1 MSAPTP
7 TVSPELKVL
16 MRKLRLG
23 QLIDT
28 LPERLALAKSHD
40 LAHMEFLEQLFCDE
54 VTRRDG
60 DSAGRRAK
68 AARLDPHMVLEAWDE
83 EAKITYDRAVWSELV
98 SMRFVEHARNAFIL
112 GPVGVGK
119 TFMAT
124 ALGHI
129 ACRRR
134 ISVHF
139 ERADKLHKRLKA
151 TRLDASF
158 DVEMRKLIGVDLLII
173 DDFAL
178 TALDATETADIY
190 ELCVERHHV
199 GATVLT
205 SNRDPSE
212 WLAVMADPLLAQSAV
227 DRLKSAAWEL
237 IIEGESYRQHE
248 KPVVGEEPRDSR
260 PPRPRRRRV

>member
-1 MSAPTP
+1 MSAPAP

-28 LPERLALAKSHD
+28 LPERLALAKSHN
-40 LAHMEFLEQLFCDE
+40 LAHTEFLEQLFSDE
-54 VTRRDG
+54 VQRRDG
-60 DSAGRRAK
+60 DSAGRRAR
-68 AARLDPHMVLEAWDE
+68 AAKLDPTMTLEAWDQG
-83 EAKITYDRAVWSELV
+83 AKITYDRAVWSELV
-98 SMRFVEHARNAFIL
+98 SLRFVEQARNAFIL

-119 TFMAT
+119 TFLAT

-134 ISVHF
+134 VGVHF
-139 ERADKLHKRLKA
+139 ERADRLHKRLKA
-151 TRLDASF
+151 ARLDASY
-158 DVEMRKLIGVDLLII
+158 DAEMRKLIGVELLLI

-178 TALDATETADIY
+178 QHLDAVETADVY
-190 ELCVERHHV
+190 EICVERHHSA
-199 GATVLT
+199 ATVLT

-212 WLAVMADPLLAQSAV
+212 WLAFMADPLLAQSAV

-237 IIEGESYRQHE
+237 VIEGESYRQHE
-248 KPVVGEEPRDSR
+248 KPTIGEVTPAT
-260 PPRPRRRRV
+260 RRRRRT

>member
-1 MSAPTP
+1 MSTLTP
-7 TVSPELKVL
+7 SVSPELKVL
-16 MRKLRLG
+16 MRKLKLG
-23 QLIDT
+23 QMVDT

-40 LAHMEFLEQLFCDE
+40 LSHAEFLEQLFSDE
-54 VTRRDG
+54 VTRRDA
-60 DSAGRRAK
+60 DSAGRRAR

-83 EAKITYDRAVWSELV
+83 SAKITYDHAVWSELV
-98 SMRFVEHARNAFIL
+98 SMRFVEQARNAFIL

-139 ERADKLHKRLKA
+139 ERAEKLHKRLKA
-151 TRLDASF
+151 SRLDASYE
-158 DVEMRKLIGVDLLII
+158 VEMRKLIGVDLLII

-178 TALDATETADIY
+178 TNLDATETADIY
-190 ELCVERHHV
+190 EICVERHRSA
-199 GATVLT
+199 ATVLT

-227 DRLKSAAWEL
+227 DRMKSAAWER
-237 IIEGESYRQHE
+237 IIEGESYRQNE
-248 KPVVGEEPRDSR
+248 KPTIGGE
-260 PPRPRRRRV
+260 PPDLPPTRPRRRRT